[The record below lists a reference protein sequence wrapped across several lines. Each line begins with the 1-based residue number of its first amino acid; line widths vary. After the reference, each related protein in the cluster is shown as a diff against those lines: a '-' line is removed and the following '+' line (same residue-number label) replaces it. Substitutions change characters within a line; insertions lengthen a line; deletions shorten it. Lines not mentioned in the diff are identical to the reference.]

1 MGREERWGGGGEG
14 GGGEGRKGKRREGG
28 REGSWGGRGM
38 GEKGM
43 KWGERKI
50 SSTAVEE
57 QILAGPCAGPATGP
71 LLNNFSSR
79 NSIIMGNN
87 NHSDLHVLSTFQP
100 EISKCFANIN

>member
-1 MGREERWGGGGEG
+1 ME
-14 GGGEGRKGKRREGG
+14 
-28 REGSWGGRGM
+28 
-38 GEKGM
+38 EKGR

-50 SSTAVEE
+50 GSTAVEE

-87 NHSDLHVLSTFQP
+87 NHSDLHVLNTFQP

>member
-1 MGREERWGGGGEG
+1 MGRGGREEGET
-14 GGGEGRKGKRREGG
+14 EGG
-28 REGSWGGRGM
+28 REGRELGGGRGM